1 MSSVEIV
8 IPCFNEAENIEK
20 LYAECHQIVAKSAN
34 EISFIL
40 VDNGSSDTTSDFI
53 SSHQNSGP
61 GVRFISLSSNR
72 GYGGGILAGLTSC
85 TAEIIGWTH
94 ADLQTPLS
102 DCLRAVDIFHQGYD
116 FVKGRRNGR
125 AFTDKFFSKGME
137 VFESALFGKQLKEI
151 NAQPTLF
158 SRVVF
163 ESWQDVPSDFS
174 LDLYAL
180 VMAQQLNARIARFDV
195 DFLPRV
201 HGSSKWNSGFKS
213 RLKFIKRTLNY
224 SFELKRRIR

>member
-1 MSSVEIV
+1 MSRVEIV

-20 LYAECHQIVAKSAN
+20 LYVECHQIVAKSEN
-34 EISFIL
+34 DISFIL
-40 VDNGSSDTTSDFI
+40 VDNGSNDTTSDFI
-53 SSHQNSGP
+53 SSHQKSNP
-61 GVRFISLSSNR
+61 GVRFVSISPNR
-72 GYGGGILAGLTSC
+72 GYGGGILAGLKSS
-85 TAEIIGWTH
+85 TAQIIGWTH
-94 ADLQTPLS
+94 ADLQTPLA
-102 DCLRAVDIFHQGYD
+102 DCLRAVGIIDQGYD
-116 FVKGRRNGR
+116 LVKGRRNGR

-137 VFESALFGKQLKEI
+137 LFESALFGKQLKEI

-158 SRVVF
+158 SRVLF